1 LIVGMVVCR
10 GCRGRHDRLRD
21 TNACG
26 RQVSCW
32 LRVATP
38 AANYHS
44 DDQPTFFVG
53 RIGGPKGAPWFKR
66 SELDSHKVR
75 DHLVRPLAEMNAALA
90 CADPHD
96 PGTLRSPGT
105 HSHEGR
111 SAVWLMLT
119 EERAS
124 QCDLGPTAREA
135 NSRF

>member
-1 LIVGMVVCR
+1 
-10 GCRGRHDRLRD
+10 
-21 TNACG
+21 
-26 RQVSCW
+26 
-32 LRVATP
+32 VATSAP

-66 SELDSHKVR
+66 SELDSPKVR

-111 SAVWLMLT
+111 GAVWLMLT